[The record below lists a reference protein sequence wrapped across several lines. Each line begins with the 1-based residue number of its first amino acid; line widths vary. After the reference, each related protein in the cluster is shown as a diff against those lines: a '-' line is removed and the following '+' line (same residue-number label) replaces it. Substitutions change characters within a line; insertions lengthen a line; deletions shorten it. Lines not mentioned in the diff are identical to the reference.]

1 MIDDVELHIASLR
14 RYAHML
20 CRNSADADDLVQEAL
35 TKALAAAHTYRS
47 GKDLRAWLFSILH
60 NTFVSQKR
68 QYARRARAARF
79 LDATSGEPETPENQ
93 EKHVE
98 ARDTLLMMS
107 RLTPDQQSVLLLIAV
122 EGYSYAEAAEVLDI
136 PIGTLMSRL
145 ARGREMLRQL
155 MSGEKRNQLRV
166 VR

>member
-20 CRNSADADDLVQEAL
+20 CQNSADADDLVQESL
-35 TKALAAAHTYRS
+35 MKALAAAHTYRS

-79 LDATSGEPETPENQ
+79 LDATCGEAETPQNQ

-98 ARDTLLMMS
+98 ARDTLSMMS

-122 EGYSYAEAAEVLDI
+122 EGYSYAEAAQILDI

-155 MSGEKRNQLRV
+155 MSGEKRRQLKA